1 MYMSGVKVQMSPTL
15 NALLSVI
22 AVLLGPQNQ
31 AVTAPLSSQ
40 CLNCNGRQSGRRD
53 LDIKGCS
60 RSYRG
65 SVEGLGIENSFCFQ
79 DHIF

>member
-1 MYMSGVKVQMSPTL
+1 MYVSDVKVQMSPTL
-15 NALLSVI
+15 SAHSSVI
-22 AVLLGPQNQ
+22 AVMLGPQNQ

-40 CLNCNGRQSGRRD
+40 CLNCNDRQSGKRD

-65 SVEGLGIENSFCFQ
+65 SVAGLGTKNGFCF
-79 DHIF
+79 